1 MHSELQ
7 KMILAEHSRAQMER
21 IVRWVGMDDKKLKM
35 LIELF
40 MSEEKVIS
48 QRAGYPL
55 SAIGEYYPQRLS
67 PYLAKLIYYAR
78 TPNKHDAVYRS
89 IARILDYALIPSRL
103 HGKAMELCFDWLM
116 DTHQKVAVKAFA
128 LSVLGDLLDLYPEIG
143 SELKIIIEDQ
153 IIHQTP
159 AFKSR
164 AKKIL
169 KKLA

>member
-7 KMILAEHSRAQMER
+7 KMLLAEHSRAQMER
-21 IVRWVGMDDKKLKM
+21 VVDWVGMDDKRLKM
-35 LIELF
+35 LVELF
-40 MSEEKVIS
+40 MSDDKVIS

-55 SAIGEYYPQRLS
+55 STIGEYYPQRMI
-67 PYLAKLIYYAR
+67 PYLQKLIDYAR

-89 IARILDYALIPSRL
+89 IARILDHASIPIRL
-103 HGKAMELCFDWLM
+103 QGKAMDLCFDWLV
-116 DTHQKVAVKAFA
+116 DPHQKVAVKAFA
-128 LSVLGDLLDLYPEIG
+128 LTVLEQLLDLYPDIG

>member
-55 SAIGEYYPQRLS
+55 SAIGEYYPQRL
-67 PYLAKLIYYAR
+67 
-78 TPNKHDAVYRS
+78 
-89 IARILDYALIPSRL
+89 
-103 HGKAMELCFDWLM
+103 
-116 DTHQKVAVKAFA
+116 
-128 LSVLGDLLDLYPEIG
+128 
-143 SELKIIIEDQ
+143 
-153 IIHQTP
+153 
-159 AFKSR
+159 
-164 AKKIL
+164 
-169 KKLA
+169 